1 MDILAG
7 LLDVILHVDVYLGD
21 IINQFGGWSYLVIF
35 GIIFCETGL
44 VVAPFLPGDSLLFA
58 SGAFAAQGY
67 FNIIWLYL
75 IIVLASIFGDMLNYR
90 IGRWF
95 GPRVFRNEKSRIF
108 NKEYLE
114 RTHQFYQ
121 KYGGKTIILAR
132 FIPIV
137 RTFAPFVAGVGAM
150 SYWQFAVYNVSGA
163 FIWAAVFALGGY
175 FFGNLDIIKHNFS
188 AFILLII
195 VVSFLPGF
203 YSYVQHKLQKLPR

>member
-1 MDILAG
+1 MS

-21 IINQFGGWSYLVIF
+21 IINQFGLWSYLVIF
-35 GIIFCETGL
+35 LIIFCETGL
-44 VVAPFLPGDSLLFA
+44 VIAPFLPGDSLLFA

-75 IIVLASIFGDMLNYR
+75 IIVLASILGDMLNYR
-90 IGRWF
+90 VGRWF
-95 GPRVFRNEKSRIF
+95 GPRVFHNEKSRFF

-137 RTFAPFVAGVGAM
+137 RSFAPFVAGVGAM
-150 SYWQFAVYNVSGA
+150 SYRQFAVYNVSGA
-163 FIWAAVFALGGY
+163 LIWAAVFGLGGY

-195 VVSFLPGF
+195 VVSFLPGI
-203 YSYVQHKLQKLPR
+203 VQFVKHKIDRD